1 MNTKLVFYILGGIGL
16 ISGIIMVATFNPL
29 FDFILEKVGKYLINT
44 QSFTFSTLFS
54 DRINYHKTLLM

>member
-29 FDFILEKVGKYLINT
+29 FDFILEKVGKYLKFYFFHFGT
-44 QSFTFSTLFS
+44 GF
-54 DRINYHKTLLM
+54 LMDSIFIKFL

>member
-29 FDFILEKVGKYLINT
+29 FDFILEKVGKYLVNT
-44 QSFTFSTLFS
+44 QGFTFSTLEWDF
-54 DRINYHKTLLM
+54 